1 MSYSEFFTM
10 SPAINFVHRD
20 YELACSVTV
29 LDGGK
34 YVSAVV
40 ATAKAWPRRARC
52 LAMGPATFDTEDE
65 ALVAARAQ
73 ATAWVDNY
81 G

>member
-1 MSYSEFFTM
+1 MITM
-10 SPAINFVHRD
+10 NPPINFEHREYD
-20 YELACSVTV
+20 LVCSLTA

-34 YVSAVV
+34 YAPAVV
-40 ATAKAWPRRARC
+40 ATPKAWPRRPRS
-52 LAMGPATFDTEDE
+52 LAIRPATFDTEDE
-65 ALVAARAQ
+65 ALAAARAQ

>member
-1 MSYSEFFTM
+1 MNPPMMFE
-10 SPAINFVHRD
+10 HRD
-20 YELACSVTV
+20 YDLACSVSV

-34 YVSAVV
+34 YAPVVV
-40 ATAKAWPRRARC
+40 ATAKAWPRRARS
-52 LAMGPATFDTEDE
+52 LAIRPATFDTEDE
-65 ALVAARAQ
+65 ALAAARAQ

>member
-1 MSYSEFFTM
+1 MN
-10 SPAINFVHRD
+10 PAIIFEHREYD
-20 YELACSVTV
+20 LACSVTV

-34 YVSAVV
+34 YAPAVV

-65 ALVAARAQ
+65 ALAAARAQ